1 MKIIVYGTMICP
13 DTVDALELFKK
24 NSIDVDYRDF
34 GDKISYLK
42 EFLAIR
48 DSSSL
53 FDNARK
59 TRTIGV
65 PCIIFEDGSITL
77 NPEDVIE
84 TKL

>member
-13 DTVDALELFKK
+13 DTVDALELFRK
-24 NSIDVDYRDF
+24 NGIEVEYRDF

-53 FDNARK
+53 FDNARE

-65 PCIIFEDGSITL
+65 PCMIFEDGSMTL
-77 NPEDVIE
+77 NPGDVL
-84 TKL
+84 KK

>member
-24 NSIDVDYRDF
+24 NSIEVDYRDF

-48 DSSSL
+48 DSSTL
-53 FDNARK
+53 FDGARQSK
-59 TRTIGV
+59 SIGV
-65 PCIIFEDGSITL
+65 PCMIFEDGSITL
-77 NPEDVIE
+77 DPEDVLKI
-84 TKL
+84 TK

>member
-24 NSIDVDYRDF
+24 NSIEVDYRDF

-53 FDNARK
+53 FDAARK
-59 TRTIGV
+59 SKSIGV
-65 PCIIFEDGSITL
+65 PCMIFEDGSVTL
-77 NPEDVIE
+77 DPKDVL
-84 TKL
+84 KK

>member
-42 EFLAIR
+42 ALLSKIAGNSKCPPVI
-48 DSSSL
+48 
-53 FDNARK
+53 ARL
-59 TRTIGV
+59 
-65 PCIIFEDGSITL
+65 C
-77 NPEDVIE
+77 
-84 TKL
+84 